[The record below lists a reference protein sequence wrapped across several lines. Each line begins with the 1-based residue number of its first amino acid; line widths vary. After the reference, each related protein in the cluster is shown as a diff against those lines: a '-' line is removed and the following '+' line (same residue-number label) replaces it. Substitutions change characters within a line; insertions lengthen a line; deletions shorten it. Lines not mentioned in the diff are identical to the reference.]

1 MNIEDIRVNKA
12 NIDKAIRDLSKNSIE
27 KDLCDVY
34 TLIER
39 MDSNKFFISKEIEKK
54 KEEFKKSISSIKES
68 LIEKSMDRNSIE
80 MELKQ
85 DILNL
90 YNRFDTILSKK
101 QIFKFRNNGFQNE
114 LFSQNI
120 VVRKTTVNNLNQQK
134 TTPNAVS
141 IGRIQIPTILQ
152 IFDKSNEEIPEKN
165 DVYAINFHDKGIN
178 KKPSIVLHIENDKDG
193 FFLTK
198 IDFMKSMS
206 KNLDVFTLNR
216 DIFIELLESKIDIL
230 RLSKIIIMSDQKL
243 SSEKYKSVY
252 NEWLSKQK
260 EIDLDIE
267 KFIDSIKEF
276 SEYMELT
283 FDVKMEIKEYLIKNK
298 MLSKKI

>member
-1 MNIEDIRVNKA
+1 MNLEDIKVNKA

-34 TLIER
+34 TLIEK

-54 KEEFKKSISSIKES
+54 KSEFKKSISLIKES

-80 MELKQ
+80 IELKQ

-90 YNRFDTILSKK
+90 YNRFDTILSKN

-120 VVRKTTVNNLNQQK
+120 VVRKTSVNKINQQK
-134 TTPNAVS
+134 AIPNAVS
-141 IGRIQIPTILQ
+141 IGRIQTPTINQ
-152 IFDKSNEEIPEKN
+152 IISGETIPEKN
-165 DVYAINFHDKGIN
+165 DIYAINFHDKGIN

-243 SSEKYKSVY
+243 SSEKYKVVY
-252 NEWLSKQK
+252 NDWLSKQK
-260 EIDLDIE
+260 EIDLNIE
-267 KFIDSIKEF
+267 NFIDSIKEF

>member
-27 KDLCDVY
+27 KDFCDVY

-54 KEEFKKSISSIKES
+54 KAEFKKSISSIKES

-114 LFSQNI
+114 LFSQNV

-134 TTPNAVS
+134 TIPNAVS
-141 IGRIQIPTILQ
+141 IGRIQTPTISQ
-152 IFDKSNEEIPEKN
+152 IISREAIPEKN

-178 KKPSIVLHIENDKDG
+178 KKPSIVLHIENDKEG
-193 FFLTK
+193 FFITK

-216 DIFIELLESKIDIL
+216 NIFIELLESKIDIL

-252 NEWLSKQK
+252 NEWLSKEK

-267 KFIDSIKEF
+267 KFIVSIKEF

-298 MLSKKI
+298 MLSKRI

>member
-1 MNIEDIRVNKA
+1 MIIDDIKINKA

-39 MDSNKFFISKEIEKK
+39 MDSNKFFISKEIEKNK
-54 KEEFKKSISSIKES
+54 AEFKKSISSIKES

-90 YNRFDTILSKK
+90 YNRFDTILSKN

-120 VVRKTTVNNLNQQK
+120 VVRKTAVNNLNQQK
-134 TTPNAVS
+134 ITPNAVS
-141 IGRIQIPTILQ
+141 IGRIQTPTISQ
-152 IFDKSNEEIPEKN
+152 IISREAIPEKKE
-165 DVYAINFHDKGIN
+165 VYAINFHDKGIN

-243 SSEKYKSVY
+243 SSEKYKVVY
-252 NEWLSKQK
+252 NDWLSKQK
-260 EIDLDIE
+260 EIDLNIE
-267 KFIDSIKEF
+267 NFIDSIKEF

-298 MLSKKI
+298 ILSKKI

>member
-1 MNIEDIRVNKA
+1 MIIDDIKINKA

-39 MDSNKFFISKEIEKK
+39 MDSNKFFIAKEIEKK
-54 KEEFKKSISSIKES
+54 KEEFKKSLSLIKES
-68 LIEKSMDRNSIE
+68 LIEKSMDRKSIE

-90 YNRFDTILSKK
+90 YNRFDTVLSKN

-114 LFSQNI
+114 LVSQNI
-120 VVRKTTVNNLNQQK
+120 VIRKTSVNNVNQQK
-134 TTPNAVS
+134 MNPNAVS
-141 IGRIQIPTILQ
+141 IGRIQTLTISQ
-152 IFDKSNEEIPEKN
+152 IISREAIPEKN
-165 DVYAINFHDKGIN
+165 EVYAINIHDKGIN
-178 KKPSIVLHIENDKDG
+178 KKPSIVLHIENDKEG

-198 IDFMKSMS
+198 IDFMKNLS

-216 DIFIELLESKIDIL
+216 DMFIELLESKIDIL
-230 RLSKIIIMSDQKL
+230 NLSKIIVMSDQKL
-243 SSEKYKSVY
+243 SSEKYKVVY

-260 EIDLDIE
+260 EIDLNVE
-267 KFIDSIKEF
+267 KFIDSVKDF

-298 MLSKKI
+298 IFSKKI